1 MKYISHLVRTVTA
14 LDNYVLLIEYCE
26 GVARLYDVKPLF
38 DRIPV
43 FNQLKKNNLFSKV
56 KVDCGGYGISWNE
69 EIDLAAEEPYYNGT
83 PIQSRFDGIMA
94 LGDAAEIWN
103 MDDSTLRHAI
113 ANGKFKCGTDITKF
127 GKQWVITIEA
137 MVREYGEPKQ

>member
-1 MKYISHLVRTVTA
+1 MKYISHSIRTVTA
-14 LDNYVLLIEYCE
+14 LDNYMLFIEYCE

-38 DRIPV
+38 ERIPIFNRLKDDNL
-43 FNQLKKNNLFSKV
+43 FNQAHLV
-56 KVDCGGYGISWNE
+56 AGGDGIIWTD
-69 EIDLAAEEPYYNGT
+69 EIDLAAEEPFYNGI
-83 PIQSRFDGIMA
+83 PVPSRFDGIMA
-94 LGDAAEIWN
+94 LGDAAEVWG

>member
-1 MKYISHLVRTVTA
+1 MKYIFHPARTVTA
-14 LDNYVLLIEYCE
+14 LENYMLLIEYCE

-38 DRIPV
+38 ERIPV
-43 FNQLKKNNLFSKV
+43 FINLKDNDLFKKA
-56 KVDCGGYGISWNE
+56 KVDVGGFGISWNS
-69 EIDLAAEEPYYNGT
+69 EIDLSSEEPYYNGT
-83 PIQSRFDGIMA
+83 PIPSRFDGIMA

-113 ANGKFKCGTDITKF
+113 SNGKFKCGTDITKF

-137 MVREYGEPKQ
+137 MVREYGEPKH

>member
-1 MKYISHLVRTVTA
+1 MKYIFHPARTVTA
-14 LDNYVLLIEYCE
+14 LDNYMLLIEYCE

-38 DRIPV
+38 ERIPV
-43 FNQLKKNNLFSKV
+43 FNNLKDNDLFKKV
-56 KVDCGGYGISWNE
+56 KVDVGGFGISWNS
-69 EIDLAAEEPYYNGT
+69 EIDLASEEPFYNGT
-83 PIQSRFDGIMA
+83 PIPSRFDGIMA

-113 ANGKFKCGTDITKF
+113 SNGKFKCGTDITKF

-137 MVREYGEPKQ
+137 MVREYGEPKH